1 MPGPKGARARE
12 RNAWEL
18 NHVVGRLARE
28 ISRCESAHTHTETV
42 HIRELPVHIEA
53 ARTKPVH
60 VYTVSRSRGIS
71 ERIARE
77 IIRSP
82 FSGVTSFGNITRPR
96 NHRVN
101 GASNKARTRA
111 RARAI

>member
-28 ISRCESAHTHTETV
+28 ISRCESAHTHTETIHV
-42 HIRELPVHIEA
+42 HELPVHVEA

-60 VYTVSRSRGIS
+60 VYTMFRGHGEFQKES
-71 ERIARE
+71 
-77 IIRSP
+77 
-82 FSGVTSFGNITRPR
+82 
-96 NHRVN
+96 
-101 GASNKARTRA
+101 RTR
-111 RARAI
+111 